1 MQQHITFRCSY
12 YFSNVYINAIPM
24 YILYD
29 GNKSGFDLFHVRIYM
44 SERNRRCSFRVL
56 VRALVIP
63 CVTISFKVHRLIYH
77 GIFWTCSRRK
87 KNVQKL
93 IYYNNT
99 KCSQTVN
106 KVLKDEELS
115 TNAKDKLKH
124 WVEWP
129 CKKDNLSRRKY
140 FLKIHF

>member
-1 MQQHITFRCSY
+1 MQFIL
-12 YFSNVYINAIPM
+12 M

-44 SERNRRCSFRVL
+44 SEKPSLQFSGTCEN
-56 VRALVIP
+56 ALVIL

-140 FLKIHF
+140 FLKVHFQIMNVACQLSLF

>member
-1 MQQHITFRCSY
+1 MQFLCTYCMMGIKAVSI
-12 YFSNVYINAIPM
+12 YFMLGYTC
-24 YILYD
+24 L
-29 GNKSGFDLFHVRIYM
+29 
-44 SERNRRCSFRVL
+44 RNRRCSFRVL
-56 VRALVIP
+56 VRALVIL

-140 FLKIHF
+140 FLKVHFQIMNVACQLSLF